1 MKRRTALCTFE
12 GYDKEYAF
20 KTYDETLSAGDYVL
34 VDTANGAR
42 IVRIAAIGGDAES
55 KADAARKFVLSK
67 VDFTA
72 YEKGKEI
79 DAKSEE
85 LKERM
90 KKRYEEISEIAKY
103 KLIANDD
110 PELASLLKSYEE
122 IMS

>member
-12 GYDKEYAF
+12 NYEKEYAF

-55 KADAARKFVLSK
+55 KADAARKFILSK